1 VPTTEKKDKW
11 ILGAVDELGT
21 ASAQDVAD
29 YWKVDSSKVREITAH
44 MDGMCDRR
52 KLVREDTPAGT
63 VYSKATVGQTA
74 PDLGVDVAAPAE
86 PAAAPEAATAPDA
99 VAKQD
104 LAVLDA
110 KIIECMAQGKSGYIP
125 VAQAIGTTRD
135 TVAHRMKTM
144 LADGRLV
151 EQRDADGC
159 MMPRLPLPTSPAP
172 APAPTAPAK
181 PMQKSGILP
190 GESWHAYQHRKAF
203 EAAEAAKPSR
213 FS

>member
-1 VPTTEKKDKW
+1 
-11 ILGAVDELGT
+11 
-21 ASAQDVAD
+21 
-29 YWKVDSSKVREITAH
+29 
-44 MDGMCDRR
+44 M
-52 KLVREDTPAGT
+52 
-63 VYSKATVGQTA
+63 
-74 PDLGVDVAAPAE
+74 
-86 PAAAPEAATAPDA
+86 
-99 VAKQD
+99 
-104 LAVLDA
+104 LDA

-125 VAQAIGTTRD
+125 IAQAIGTTRD